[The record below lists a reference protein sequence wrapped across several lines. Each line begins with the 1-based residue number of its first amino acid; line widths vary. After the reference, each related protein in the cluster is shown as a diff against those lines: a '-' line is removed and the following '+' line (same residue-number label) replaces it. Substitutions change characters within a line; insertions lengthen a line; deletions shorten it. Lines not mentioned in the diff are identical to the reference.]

1 MVYIPARETG
11 APRSEYLPVFDETY
25 MIYIAANLSGNSQNP
40 ILRRAPLALHA
51 LENMKRLYNIDP
63 ERIYAAGLSGGG
75 KMAVYM
81 GLNYGDHFNGAM
93 FIIGSLNVSDRARIA
108 PTGHIK
114 HLVQTRNRYVFLTGR
129 QDFNRD
135 EIRRHYAAFKRF
147 GIQNTVLIDDLSL
160 AHRPP
165 PEKLFLRAVRA
176 LDGLPQK
183 K

>member
-1 MVYIPARETG
+1 
-11 APRSEYLPVFDETY
+11 VFDQRY

-51 LENMKRLYNIDP
+51 RENMKQLYNIDP
-63 ERIYAAGLSGGG
+63 NRTYAAGLSGGG
-75 KMAVYM
+75 KMAVYL
-81 GLNYGDHFNGAM
+81 GLNYGDHFTGAM

-108 PTGHIK
+108 PTGAAK
-114 HLVQTRNRYVFLTGR
+114 QLVQTRNRYVFLTGR

-135 EIRRHYAAFKRF
+135 EIRRHHSAFKRY
-147 GIQNTVLIDDLSL
+147 GIQNTVLVDDLSL